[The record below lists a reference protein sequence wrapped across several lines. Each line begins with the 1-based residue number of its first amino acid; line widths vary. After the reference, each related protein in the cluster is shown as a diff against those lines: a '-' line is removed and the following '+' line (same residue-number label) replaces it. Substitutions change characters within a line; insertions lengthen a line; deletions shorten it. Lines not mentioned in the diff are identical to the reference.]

1 MANARETLRR
11 YLEQRIELGEHAI
24 VLETLAATDVIKTAR
39 VDNAGRDTTPSPG
52 ASSVRLADW
61 RTALQE
67 SGAAPPVEK
76 ADRPALPSLDSLAAI
91 EAAVAGCRLCPLYAT
106 ATNPVPGEG
115 NPNADFMVVGEA
127 PGATVL

>member
-1 MANARETLRR
+1 MERGKTCRFFPRAPSPMRSSIAWSACVANVRETLRR

-52 ASSVRLADW
+52 ASSVPLADW

-76 ADRPALPSLDSLAAI
+76 ADRPALPSFDSLAAI
-91 EAAVAGCRLCPLYAT
+91 EAAVASCTL
-106 ATNPVPGEG
+106 
-115 NPNADFMVVGEA
+115 
-127 PGATVL
+127 